1 MRGSYPRYLI
11 KLVVLLSL
19 LLHFVFHILHIC
31 SFAIIGVQ
39 APPLYIG
46 IRAWRVSYRCRV
58 RKSLEKGR
66 RKTVEVE
73 MCLDG
78 LLNPFG
84 FVEIFEERKTVSVQE
99 MRSFFME
106 FSREKENLLTM
117 VVDQRL
123 IDKVSFIES

>member
-1 MRGSYPRYLI
+1 M
-11 KLVVLLSL
+11 
-19 LLHFVFHILHIC
+19 
-31 SFAIIGVQ
+31 
-39 APPLYIG
+39 
-46 IRAWRVSYRCRV
+46 